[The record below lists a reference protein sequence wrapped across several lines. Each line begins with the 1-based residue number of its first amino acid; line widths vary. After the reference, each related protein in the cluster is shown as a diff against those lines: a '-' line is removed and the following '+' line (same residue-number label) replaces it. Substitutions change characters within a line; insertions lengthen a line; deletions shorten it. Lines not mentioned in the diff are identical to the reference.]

1 MIPDLRRAFNARF
14 TPERYRA
21 FLALLDQR
29 AGTPVRFRMS
39 ETPCFLPQSLI
50 GRLAATGA
58 DLLGQ
63 LIENTEYRKTSDAAI
78 PTEFNVRNE
87 APRPLF
93 AAVDFNLIRKAGELE
108 PRLIELQGFPSL
120 YGFQTVFAQAYIDA
134 YQLDPSLRFIA
145 DGADLET
152 YYARLRRAI
161 VADHDPANVV
171 LLEIHPREQ
180 KTLPDFLV
188 TERITGIRTVC
199 ITEVQR
205 EGKRLYYT
213 REGKRTLIQRIY
225 NRAIVDEIVRKG
237 VVLPFRF
244 TDELDVEW
252 AGHPNWFFRIS
263 KFSLPF
269 LKHPCVPR
277 TWFLAALSEWPADLE
292 NYLLKPLY
300 SFAGLGVIVGP
311 SRADLESLPRERRR
325 DYILQE
331 RMRFEPVIETPHGP
345 TQAEIRV
352 LYIHRE
358 ENEPI
363 ERSRPRYDLHES
375 RVTSHE
381 SRSQWHLGPVIVR
394 MGRGKMMGVDHNRD
408 FQWVGASAGL
418 IAD

>member
-1 MIPDLRRAFNARF
+1 
-14 TPERYRA
+14 
-21 FLALLDQR
+21 
-29 AGTPVRFRMS
+29 
-39 ETPCFLPQSLI
+39 
-50 GRLAATGA
+50 
-58 DLLGQ
+58 
-63 LIENTEYRKTSDAAI
+63 
-78 PTEFNVRNE
+78 
-87 APRPLF
+87 
-93 AAVDFNLIRKAGELE
+93 
-108 PRLIELQGFPSL
+108 
-120 YGFQTVFAQAYIDA
+120 
-134 YQLDPSLRFIA
+134 
-145 DGADLET
+145 
-152 YYARLRRAI
+152 
-161 VADHDPANVV
+161 
-171 LLEIHPREQ
+171 
-180 KTLPDFLV
+180 LV

-292 NYLLKPLY
+292 NYVLKPLY